1 MEVFDFSQYAGWAE
15 LILALLIVVEVAVRL
30 TPSTEDNSV
39 VNKLT
44 SLIRNL
50 INFLIPNRSKNGG
63 THS

>member
-39 VNKLT
+39 VNKAT

>member
-1 MEVFDFSQYAGWAE
+1 MEAFDFSQYAGWAE

-39 VNKLT
+39 VNKATNLV
-44 SLIRNL
+44 RNL
-50 INFLIPNRSKNGG
+50 INFLIPNRSKDGG

>member
-39 VNKLT
+39 VNKAT
-44 SLIRNL
+44 TLIRNL